1 MKVMSDLVMTLKG
14 DKRFLCVWLLHYA
27 SSFADSRMKVLRYR
41 SSPLHEII
49 FFSQCIHLLQQQCIS
64 QKYFYSELIA
74 DCSLLVSGEK
84 ERKL

>member
-49 FFSQCIHLLQQQCIS
+49 FFLSV
-64 QKYFYSELIA
+64 YTYYSSSVLAKSTFIR
-74 DCSLLVSGEK
+74 S
-84 ERKL
+84 